1 MKKVLVILSA
11 ILCFSVT
18 ASFATNGAALY
29 QKKCA
34 KCHSDGTQSSK
45 AGGGVVLKG
54 QGAEMIQIKLDG
66 YLDGSY
72 GGKKKKTMARVLSK
86 FSADEIKALATHIGS
101 M

>member
-1 MKKVLVILSA
+1 MKKVLFLLSA

-18 ASFATNGAALY
+18 AAMAVDGGALY

-34 KCHSDGTQSSK
+34 KCHTDGSKSSK

-54 QGAEMIQIKLDG
+54 QSAEMIQKKMEG

-72 GGKKKKTMARVLSK
+72 GGKKKKTMGRVLSK
-86 FSADEIKALATHIGS
+86 FSAEELKAMADYIGS

>member
-1 MKKVLVILSA
+1 MKKVFIILSA

-18 ASFATNGAALY
+18 ASFAVDGAALY
-29 QKKCA
+29 QKKCT
-34 KCHSDGTQSSK
+34 KCHTDGSQSGK

-54 QGAEMIQIKLDG
+54 QGAEMIQMKMDG

-72 GGKKKKTMARVLSK
+72 GGKKKKTMARVLKK
-86 FSADEIKALATHIGS
+86 FSPAEIKALSMHIGS